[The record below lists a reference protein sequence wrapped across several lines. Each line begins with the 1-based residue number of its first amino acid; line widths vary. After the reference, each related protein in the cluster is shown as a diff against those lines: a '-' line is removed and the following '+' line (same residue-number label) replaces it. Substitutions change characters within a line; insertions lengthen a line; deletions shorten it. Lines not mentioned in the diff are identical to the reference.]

1 MESYVYLTTILATVF
16 LCWVLLELLGRPIRA
31 LFELR
36 RKVREQLLVRGNI
49 PLPKPRETAVSSR
62 EIHEYDQAMRNARE
76 AQRVF
81 SELGSRLLSFS
92 ENEPGACK
100 AVAAF
105 GLNPLVAGSGLVRL
119 SAAYSRRDTDR
130 RVLCNQI
137 EKALR
142 LTDAAP
148 IARRQLSNRRREI
161 QYQTRSAYGR
171 DMSLSS

>member
-16 LCWVLLELLGRPIRA
+16 LAWVLLELLGRPIRA

-36 RKVREQLLVRGNI
+36 RKVLEQLLVRGNI

-105 GLNPLVAGSGLVRL
+105 P
-119 SAAYSRRDTDR
+119 SRN
-130 RVLCNQI
+130 L
-137 EKALR
+137 
-142 LTDAAP
+142 
-148 IARRQLSNRRREI
+148 
-161 QYQTRSAYGR
+161 
-171 DMSLSS
+171 

>member
-1 MESYVYLTTILATVF
+1 MESYVYLTTILATAF
-16 LCWVLLELLGRPIRA
+16 LGWVLLELLGRPIRT

-36 RKVREQLLVRGNI
+36 RKVLEQMLVRGNI

-76 AQRVF
+76 AQRIF
-81 SELGSRLLSFS
+81 SKLGSQLLSFS

-100 AVAAF
+100 AF

-130 RVLCNQI
+130 GVLCNQI

-148 IARRQLSNRRREI
+148 VARRQFSKRRREI

>member
-16 LCWVLLELLGRPIRA
+16 LSWVLLELLGRPIRA

-36 RKVREQLLVRGNI
+36 RKVLEQLLVRGNI

-119 SAAYSRRDTDR
+119 SAAYSRPDTDR

-148 IARRQLSNRRREI
+148 IARRQLSDRRREI